1 MCSLHGCPMDTHP
14 GSFSLLPVPLVCS
27 GWPAGWPPAGALGV
41 GRDGSQLPG
50 PPLRAQAGR
59 GQPTAPTW
67 RSSCQVTHP
76 CSQGINCSQTRSARS
91 LYPIPS
97 CLGRPGHP
105 SSQDVGTFIGL
116 LMAKPV
122 TDFSLCILRL
132 KDDHRNWT
140 G

>member
-14 GSFSLLPVPLVCS
+14 DSFSSLPVPLVCS
-27 GWPAGWPPAGALGV
+27 GWLAGWPPAGALGV
-41 GRDGSQLPG
+41 GRAGSQLPG
-50 PPLRAQAGR
+50 PLLRAQAGR

-76 CSQGINCSQTRSARS
+76 CSLGINCSQTRSVQS
-91 LYPIPS
+91 LHPIPS

-116 LMAKPV
+116 FMVAWP
-122 TDFSLCILRL
+122 SLLQTSVYVSC
-132 KDDHRNWT
+132 